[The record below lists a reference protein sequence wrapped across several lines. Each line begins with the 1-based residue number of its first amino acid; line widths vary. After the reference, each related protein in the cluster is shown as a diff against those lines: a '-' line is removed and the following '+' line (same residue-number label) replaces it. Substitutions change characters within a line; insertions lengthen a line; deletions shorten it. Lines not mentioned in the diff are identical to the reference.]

1 MARKIYNH
9 IDLYFDVE
17 DPDACLCYFFLKKLG
32 RKRSLFISCLLRMF
46 FSDHA
51 NLDIENL
58 TDEQVKALAELYVYN
73 NSSAYPAKKSSAQLE
88 VTHRKH
94 SSSDEEKKGASAP
107 DFNMID
113 SMADNAPA
121 TEDAANESTVPVAE
135 PDDITEQKGPSDVP
149 DDVAVDFDLLNGLA
163 LFG

>member
-73 NSSAYPAKKSSAQLE
+73 NSSAYPAKKSSARLE

-94 SSSDEEKKGASAP
+94 SSSDEEKKEAAAP

-113 SMADNAPA
+113 SMADNASA
-121 TEDAANESTVPVAE
+121 TEDTENETIE
-135 PDDITEQKGPSDVP
+135 PTDITEQKGPSDVP